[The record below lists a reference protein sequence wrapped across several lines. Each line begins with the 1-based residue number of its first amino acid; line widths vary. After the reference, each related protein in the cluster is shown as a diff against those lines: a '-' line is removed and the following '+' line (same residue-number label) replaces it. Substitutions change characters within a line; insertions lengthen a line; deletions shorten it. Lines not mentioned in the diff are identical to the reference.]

1 MEEVDSSRP
10 FSSFMQPGFGSFLG
24 DRGRKRIE
32 RFRLRQEKLPD
43 IDIHDENYDGAPLVV
58 EDEPMEF

>member
-1 MEEVDSSRP
+1 
-10 FSSFMQPGFGSFLG
+10 MQPGFGSFLG